1 MPIVLTSLNPELG
14 MSSQLSRFHFLN
26 SFAFNPRVIYENDSI
41 FSVRTMRGIRV
52 WTLLVVICLVGISV
66 MRQTNFYSGQ
76 VSIPHWYT
84 ASDVF
89 DLNPDDDWLPLPDI
103 DVPYSLPLRGYN
115 SHSRTYFIDLGALDW
130 FSDYIEYY
138 GVDIPSHEKGIN
150 ETHTSDQLAY
160 LFELMTA
167 RLAEPEY
174 DPIPALDYVKDLEGS
189 FEVYIPLIVMFD
201 LNSSY
206 EETDMDE
213 WAIHP
218 SLIGEILN
226 DSFPL
231 IDWIVELFWFDDV
244 NENATALF
252 ELVEEKTLDDRVNID
267 YDFLDRCDTIL
278 HDIIVESPQ
287 YYESD
292 FVLPSL
298 ILFQEYPLYSVWSQH
313 IIRGLGRLQSAY
325 DEISSWTINSLTLT
339 SLFFGGDPS
348 KIRFPIT
355 GTILHELCHCIGQ
368 TDIHNS
374 FGWIMAS
381 TTTSVMA
388 QYTRD
393 PHYDRLDK
401 DLINNGQALQLLGKY
416 LDEIVYFQGFSLS
429 SSQLSDLKN
438 LEDSLAGVAGMLISS
453 DLEGLKATVQAAE
466 ILCGQLA
473 SDLGIPR
480 KDGTWSDSAPALDV
494 QIDWII
500 GPGFSD
506 AQEIVT
512 NIESRVELASE
523 LYTFEDTTLPSP
535 LYNITIDIHAVDE
548 VYRDAILESFGSYI
562 VESRTSYFI
571 EEEVPE
577 DAWDTFPRNKI
588 FQNISGYAIDGD
600 SAEQWL
606 VDNPATPNE
615 ENSLQYRFY
624 IFNLEN
630 ITIPQNSQIDP
641 LVLVGGTFATGMIV
655 IAVIFWKR
663 RTTLNSN
670 QSH

>member
-1 MPIVLTSLNPELG
+1 VSLIVLWL
-14 MSSQLSRFHFLN
+14 LS
-26 SFAFNPRVIYENDSI
+26 
-41 FSVRTMRGIRV
+41 
-52 WTLLVVICLVGISV
+52 ISV
-66 MRQTNFYSGQ
+66 AGQTNSQGNQ
-76 VSIPHWYT
+76 VPIPHWYT
-84 ASDVF
+84 ASETL
-89 DLNPDDDWLPLPDI
+89 DLNLDDDWLPLPDI

-115 SHSRTYFIDLGALDW
+115 SHSRNYFIDLGALDW
-130 FSDYIEYY
+130 FSDYVEYF
-138 GVDIPSHEKGIN
+138 GVELPPHEKGIN
-150 ETHTSDQLAY
+150 QTHTSDQLEF
-160 LFELMTA
+160 LFELMTD
-167 RLAEPEY
+167 RLAEPED

-189 FEVYIPLIVMFD
+189 FEVYLPLILMFD

-218 SLIGEILN
+218 SLIEEILN

-231 IDWIVELFWFDDV
+231 IDWIVELFWFDDE
-244 NENATALF
+244 NETATALF
-252 ELVEEKTLDDRVNID
+252 QLVEEKTFDERINID
-267 YDFLDRCDTIL
+267 YDFLDRGDIIL
-278 HDIIVESPQ
+278 HDIVVESPQ
-287 YYESD
+287 YYETD

-313 IIRGLGRLQSAY
+313 NFRGLGRIQSAY

-388 QYTRD
+388 AYTRD
-393 PHYDRLDK
+393 PHFDRLDK
-401 DLINNGQALQLLGKY
+401 DLINNGQALQLIGKY
-416 LDEIVYFQGFSLS
+416 LDEIEYFRDFSLS
-429 SSQLSDLKN
+429 ASQLIDIQN
-438 LEDSLAGVAGMLISS
+438 LEDSLSGVAGMLISS
-453 DLEGLKATVQAAE
+453 DFDSLKATLQAAE
-466 ILCGQLA
+466 LLFGQLS

-480 KDGTWSDSAPALDV
+480 KDGTWSDTAPALDV
-494 QIDWII
+494 HIDWII

-506 AQEIVT
+506 TEEISAS
-512 NIESRVELASE
+512 IESRIELTRE
-523 LYTFEDTTLPSP
+523 LYTFENTTLPSP
-535 LYNITIDIHAVDE
+535 LYNITIDVHAVNE
-548 VYRDAILESFGSYI
+548 VYGNTVLESFGSYI
-562 VESRTSYFI
+562 VESRTSFFI

-577 DAWDTFPRNKI
+577 DAWDSFPRNRI

-606 VDNPATPNE
+606 VDNPATPDE
-615 ENSLQYRFY
+615 ENNLQYRFY

-630 ITIPQNSQIDP
+630 ITYNEQGLIEP
-641 LVLVGGTFATGMIV
+641 LVVAGGVIVTVMIAGV
-655 IAVIFWKR
+655 VVFWKR
-663 RTTLNSN
+663 SRNMQHS
-670 QSH
+670 SK